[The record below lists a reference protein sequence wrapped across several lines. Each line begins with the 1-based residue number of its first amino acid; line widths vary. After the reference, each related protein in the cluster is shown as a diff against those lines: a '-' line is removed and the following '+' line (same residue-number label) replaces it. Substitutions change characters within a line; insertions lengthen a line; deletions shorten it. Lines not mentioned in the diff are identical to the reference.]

1 MGVISK
7 SSINKRILIFLVLI
21 VLIIVGMFDIVSATS
36 GGGAAVP
43 ITTTELTEQGNDYS
57 MKPGRLKFEFD
68 EKLYA
73 IQVRRVNQDYATFLF
88 MTLDMNKLDDI
99 TAYTLDD
106 SFNLNSGEVK
116 EIDVNGDG
124 VKDISIKLNKIISTT
139 SSIKS
144 ADFTIRKINVEK
156 EKIILTNKNEDIET
170 TVKIEEVEVQKP
182 ISEPVIVLNQESK
195 KQPTFLEKITNWFRG
210 LFG

>member
-1 MGVISK
+1 MFFNLMGVISK

-144 ADFTIRKINVEK
+144 ADFTIRK
-156 EKIILTNKNEDIET
+156 
-170 TVKIEEVEVQKP
+170 
-182 ISEPVIVLNQESK
+182 
-195 KQPTFLEKITNWFRG
+195 
-210 LFG
+210 